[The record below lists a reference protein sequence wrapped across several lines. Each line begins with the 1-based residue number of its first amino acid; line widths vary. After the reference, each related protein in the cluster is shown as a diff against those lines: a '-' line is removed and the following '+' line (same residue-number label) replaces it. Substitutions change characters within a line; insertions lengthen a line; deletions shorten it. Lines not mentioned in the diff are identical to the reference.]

1 MSEVVEVSG
10 ELGNFTVKVK
20 HNPRYIDMDKCIA
33 CGLCAQKCPRKVDD
47 EFNQGLNQ
55 RKSAYIKYAQSIPL
69 KYVIDGETCI
79 YLTRGKCKAC
89 EKFCPTSAINFDD
102 TADIATLNVG
112 AVILSPGFKPFDPKG
127 FDFYGYGT
135 IPDVVTS
142 MEYERLLSSSGP
154 CMGHLTRPSDS
165 KEPRRIAWIQCVGSR
180 NTNRCAN
187 GYCSS
192 VCCMY
197 AIKEALVT
205 AEHTSGGGLEQTI
218 FFMDIRSHGKD
229 FDRFYEGA
237 KAKGV
242 RFVRA
247 RPHSIEPGGG
257 NSGVV
262 MRYTTE
268 DGRTL
273 VEEFDLAVLSIGLEP
288 PADAQQL
295 ADMFKLNLDHYRFAQ
310 TSDLAPGCT
319 NQPGVY
325 VAGAFQAPKVIQRS
339 VTEASSAAAEAATAL
354 IQSRG
359 ELTRR
364 KTYPAERSVAG
375 DETRIGVFVCS
386 CGINIAGVI
395 NVDEVTK
402 YARSLPHV
410 VLAENNLFSCSADTQ
425 ELMAKKI
432 SEHRLNRVVIAAC
445 TPRTH
450 EPLFQDTLRET
461 GLNPYLVEMANIR
474 NQNAWVH
481 QREPEK
487 ATDKAKDQ
495 VRMAVAKTALSV
507 PLASGRVNV
516 VPKALVIG
524 GGVAGMAAA
533 MSLADQSFQTV
544 LLEKSD
550 RLGGNAWKVNA
561 TDQGEAIRPYLESLI
576 QKVEQHPNIKVLK
589 NAQLKTAVGSVGSF
603 VSEIQV
609 NGEPRAVTYGVAV
622 LATGGRESRPDEYLY
637 GEDPRVVT
645 HLEFDALLR
654 DQPAELRKAQS
665 VAFIQC
671 VGSRDERRPYCSRV
685 CCTHSVKAA
694 LSLKGLNPQ
703 MNVYVLY
710 RDMRTYGAREDL
722 YRKARDLGVIFIR
735 YDLERQTG
743 RAPRRCGSH
752 DRRLRPHPA
761 DAGHDCRRPPGAGRG
776 GGGERNPGAGGAL
789 QVRHQCRRLPQRGP
803 PEAAAGGHVGGW
815 PVRGRAVQL
824 PQAAERDHCPGQGR
838 RRPRGDHPV
847 ADGDDARRHQ
857 VLCHGQVRR
866 LCPVPGR
873 LPLPRHQARG
883 LRGCRR
889 PRPPAH
895 RDRPGLVQG
904 LRPVRS
910 HLPKGRSLRARVH
923 PGSAQGAGCSGPG
936 GCRLIFSPPAAG
948 KKS

>member
-102 TADIATLNVG
+102 KADIATLNVG

-247 RPHSIEPGGG
+247 RPHSIEPGVG

-516 VPKALVIG
+516 VPTALVIG

-637 GEDPRVVT
+637 GEDPRIVT

-735 YDLERQTG
+735 YDLDRK
-743 RAPRRCGSH
+743 PVVRRDGADLTIDLFDPILQMPVTIAA
-752 DRRLRPHPA
+752 DRLV
-761 DAGHDCRRPPGAGRG
+761 
-776 GGGERNPGAGGAL
+776 L
-789 QVRHQCRRLPQRGP
+789 
-803 PEAAAGGHVGGW
+803 AAAVEANETREL
-815 PVRGRAVQL
+815 VELYKCAIN
-824 PQAAERDHCPGQGR
+824 
-838 RRPRGDHPV
+838 
-847 ADGDDARRHQ
+847 ADGF
-857 VLCHGQVRR
+857 LNE
-866 LCPVPGR
+866 
-873 LPLPRHQARG
+873 
-883 LRGCRR
+883 
-889 PRPPAH
+889 AH
-895 RDRPGLVQG
+895 PK
-904 LRPVRS
+904 LRPVDMSVDGLFVAGLCNYPKPLNETIAQAKAAAARAAS
-910 HLPKGRSLRARVH
+910 ILSQTEMTLDAIKSFVTDKCDGCALCLDVCPYHAIKLEDYAGGDGRGHRRIATDPALCKGCGLCAATCPKGGVTVH
-923 PGSAQGAGCSGPG
+923 GFTLDQLKAQV
-936 GCRLIFSPPAAG
+936 AAALEDVA
-948 KKS
+948 

>member
-1 MSEVVEVSG
+1 MVEVSG

-102 TADIATLNVG
+102 KAEIVTLNVG

-247 RPHSIEPGGG
+247 RPHSIEPGVG

-310 TSDLAPGCT
+310 TSDLTPGCT

-507 PLASGRVNV
+507 PLESGRVNV

-550 RLGGNAWKVNA
+550 RLGGNAWKVNT

-576 QKVEQHPNIKVLK
+576 QKVELHPNIKVLK

-609 NGEPRAVTYGVAV
+609 NGDQRAVTYGVAV

-637 GEDPRVVT
+637 GKDPRVVT

-735 YDLERQTG
+735 YDLDRK
-743 RAPRRCGSH
+743 PVVRRDGADLTIDVFDPILQMPVTIAA
-752 DRRLRPHPA
+752 DRLV
-761 DAGHDCRRPPGAGRG
+761 
-776 GGGERNPGAGGAL
+776 L
-789 QVRHQCRRLPQRGP
+789 
-803 PEAAAGGHVGGW
+803 AAAVEANETREL
-815 PVRGRAVQL
+815 VELYKCAIN
-824 PQAAERDHCPGQGR
+824 
-838 RRPRGDHPV
+838 
-847 ADGDDARRHQ
+847 ADGF
-857 VLCHGQVRR
+857 LNE
-866 LCPVPGR
+866 
-873 LPLPRHQARG
+873 
-883 LRGCRR
+883 
-889 PRPPAH
+889 AH
-895 RDRPGLVQG
+895 PK
-904 LRPVRS
+904 LRPVDMSVDGLFVAGLCNYPKPLNETIAQAKAAAARAAS
-910 HLPKGRSLRARVH
+910 ILSQTEMTLDAIKSFVTDKCDGCALCLDVCPYRAIKLEDYAGADGRGHRRIATDPALCKGCGLCAATCPKGGVYVH
-923 PGSAQGAGCSGPG
+923 GFTLDQLKAQV
-936 GCRLIFSPPAAG
+936 AAALEDVA
-948 KKS
+948 

>member
-1 MSEVVEVSG
+1 MVEVSG

-33 CGLCAQKCPRKVDD
+33 CGLCAQKCPRKVAD

-102 TADIATLNVG
+102 KAEVVTLNVG

-247 RPHSIEPGGG
+247 RPHSIEPGVG

-268 DGRTL
+268 DGRTR
-273 VEEFDLAVLSIGLEP
+273 VEDFDLAVLSIGLEP

-310 TSDLAPGCT
+310 TSDLTPGCT

-507 PLASGRVNV
+507 PLESGRVNV

-550 RLGGNAWKVNA
+550 RLGGNAWKVNT
-561 TDQGEAIRPYLESLI
+561 TDQGEAIRPYLEILI
-576 QKVEQHPNIKVLK
+576 QKVELHPNIQVLK

-609 NGEPRAVTYGVAV
+609 NGDQRAVTYGVAV

-703 MNVYVLY
+703 MNIYVLY

-735 YDLERQTG
+735 YDLDRK
-743 RAPRRCGSH
+743 PVVRRDGADLTIDVFDPILQMPVAIAA
-752 DRRLRPHPA
+752 DRLV
-761 DAGHDCRRPPGAGRG
+761 
-776 GGGERNPGAGGAL
+776 L
-789 QVRHQCRRLPQRGP
+789 
-803 PEAAAGGHVGGW
+803 AAAVEANETREL
-815 PVRGRAVQL
+815 VELYKCAIN
-824 PQAAERDHCPGQGR
+824 
-838 RRPRGDHPV
+838 
-847 ADGDDARRHQ
+847 ADGF
-857 VLCHGQVRR
+857 LNE
-866 LCPVPGR
+866 
-873 LPLPRHQARG
+873 
-883 LRGCRR
+883 
-889 PRPPAH
+889 AH
-895 RDRPGLVQG
+895 PK
-904 LRPVRS
+904 LRPVDMSVDGLFVAGLCNYPKPLNETIAQAKAAAARAAS
-910 HLPKGRSLRARVH
+910 ILSQTEMTLDAIKSFVTDKCDGCALCLDVCPYRAIKLEDYAGADGRGHRRIATDPALCKGCGLCAATCPKGGVYVH
-923 PGSAQGAGCSGPG
+923 GFTLDQLKAQV
-936 GCRLIFSPPAAG
+936 AAALEDVA
-948 KKS
+948 